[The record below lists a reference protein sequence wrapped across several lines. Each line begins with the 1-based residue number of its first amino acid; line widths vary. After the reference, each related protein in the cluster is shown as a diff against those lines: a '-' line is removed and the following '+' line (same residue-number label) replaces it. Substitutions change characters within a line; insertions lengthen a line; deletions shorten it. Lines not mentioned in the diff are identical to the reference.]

1 MQLKEDLQFAGRYKL
16 LKLLG
21 RGGFSEVW
29 LATDEWTKLDV
40 AVKVYAPGQGMDE
53 DGLKDFC
60 KELSNVYNLNHTNLL
75 KPQHVDTRE
84 GMPYL
89 VMAYCEKGSCYG
101 QVGKFTEKEAWK
113 LIGDVAS
120 GLAYLHAQDII
131 HQDIKP
137 DNILIDN
144 NGNYVITDFG
154 ISVQTRST
162 LRKSARQASTGGTTA
177 YMAPERFAKDAAPV
191 KASDIWSLGATVY
204 ELVTGRMPF
213 GEVGG
218 GMQRGGADIPTINAR
233 ITPALRQT
241 IARMLAEDPWDRPT
255 ASLLADW
262 AQNPAAI
269 ELVSEDEIGGDG
281 GSSFLKVTPAKIEA
295 NPAGGE
301 AKLVVKADKNWRCFA
316 EQQKWCTVEK
326 IDHESLVI
334 KYKPNQSGEAR
345 KTSVNIVAG
354 PRAATVS
361 VSQVSLP
368 KPKTA
373 LIVAIVA
380 VVLALGAFGA
390 WKLGNSNAAP
400 NLTEELQIVKINYEK
415 TIREFDIKNRHI
427 NDKNDVANPGNVIT
441 ALEKLQDIERM
452 ESNQKFDKLKIIRVF
467 SDKLKAYR
475 DNLLQASNYIQ
486 EDLDVLR
493 QELEES
499 SNTNYEDDEY
509 FKKMNSRK
517 RLVDRILEQSKKG
530 SVKDIILEKPKE

>member
-1 MQLKEDLQFAGRYKL
+1 MQLKEDLLFANRYTL
-16 LKLLG
+16 QKLLG

-29 LATDEWTKLDV
+29 LATDGMTRLDV
-40 AVKVYAPGQGMDE
+40 AVKVYSPGQSMDE

-75 KPQHVDTRE
+75 KPQHVDSWE

-89 VMAYCEKGSCYG
+89 IMAYCEQGSCYG
-101 QVGKFTEKEAWK
+101 RVGKFTEEEAWK

-144 NGNYVITDFG
+144 KGSFVITDFG
-154 ISVQTRST
+154 ISVQARST
-162 LRKSARQASTGGTTA
+162 LRKSARQASSGGTTA
-177 YMAPERFAKDAAPV
+177 YMAPERFAKDAVPV

-218 GMQRGGADIPTINAR
+218 GMQRGGADIPTINAKV
-233 ITPALRQT
+233 TPALRQT
-241 IARMLAEDPWDRPT
+241 IARMLAEDPWERPT

-262 AQNPAAI
+262 AQNPKAI
-269 ELVSEDEIGGDG
+269 IISDGPIDDG
-281 GSSFLKVTPAKIEA
+281 GSSFLKVTPTKIEP

-301 AKLVVKADKNWRCFA
+301 VKVFVKADKDWRCVA

-334 KYKPNQSGEAR
+334 KFKPNQSGEVR
-345 KTSVNIVAG
+345 KTLVNIVAG
-354 PRAATVS
+354 PRAATVN

-368 KPKTA
+368 KKNPA
-373 LIVAIVA
+373 LIIAIVA
-380 VVLALGAFGA
+380 VVVALGAFGA
-390 WKLGNSNAAP
+390 WKLGLRNANP
-400 NLTEELQIVKINYEK
+400 DLSEELKIMKINYEK
-415 TIREFDIKNRHI
+415 SIEEFDKKNRHI
-427 NDKNDVANPGNVIT
+427 NDKNDVANPGNVST
-441 ALEKLQDIERM
+441 ALEKLQDMERM
-452 ESNQKFDKLKIIRVF
+452 ESNQKFDKLQINRAF

-475 DNLLQASNYIQ
+475 SNLLQASNYIQ

-493 QELEES
+493 QELEAS

-517 RLVDRILEQSKKG
+517 RMVDSILEQSKNR
-530 SVKDIILEKPKE
+530 SVKDIMLEKPKE

>member
-1 MQLKEDLQFAGRYKL
+1 MQLKEDLLFHGRYKL

-75 KPQHVDTRE
+75 KPQHVDTWE

-89 VMAYCEKGSCYG
+89 VMAYCEKGSCYRRL
-101 QVGKFTEKEAWK
+101 GKFTEEETWK
-113 LIGDVAS
+113 LIGDVAL

-177 YMAPERFAKDAAPV
+177 YMAPERFAKDAVPV

-218 GMQRGGADIPTINAR
+218 GMQRGGADIPTINAS
-233 ITPALRQT
+233 ISPTLRQT
-241 IARMLAEDPWDRPT
+241 IARMLSEDPWERPT

-269 ELVSEDEIGGDG
+269 ELVSPDDIVGEG

-301 AKLVVKADKNWRCFA
+301 VKVFVKADKDWRCIA
-316 EQQKWCTVEK
+316 EQQKWCMVEK

-354 PRAATVS
+354 PRAATVN

-368 KPKTA
+368 KKKTA
-373 LIVAIVA
+373 LVIAIVAIV
-380 VVLALGAFGA
+380 VALGSFGA
-390 WKLGNSNAAP
+390 WKLGHRNASP
-400 NLTEELQIVKINYEK
+400 DLSDEFQIMKINYEK

-427 NDKNDVANPGNVIT
+427 NDTNNVANVGLVID
-441 ALEKLQDIERM
+441 ALVKLQDLEKM
-452 ESNQKFDKLKIIRVF
+452 ESNPKFDKLKTSRVF
-467 SDKLKAYR
+467 PDKLKEYR
-475 DNLLQASNYIQ
+475 TSLNQASKYIQ
-486 EDLDVLR
+486 ESLNSLR
-493 QELEES
+493 EELGES
-499 SNTNYEDDEY
+499 SDSCFNDNTYVKEMN
-509 FKKMNSRK
+509 KKK
-517 RLVDRILEQSKKG
+517 RLIDKILEQSKTG
-530 SVKDIILEKPKE
+530 SVKEIDLRNLKE

>member
-1 MQLKEDLQFAGRYKL
+1 MQLKEDLLFHGRYKL

-75 KPQHVDTRE
+75 KPQHVDTWE

-89 VMAYCEKGSCYG
+89 VMAYCEKGSCYRRL
-101 QVGKFTEKEAWK
+101 GKFTEEEAWK

-177 YMAPERFAKDAAPV
+177 YMAPERFAKDAVPV
-191 KASDIWSLGATVY
+191 KASDIWSLGATIY

-218 GMQRGGADIPTINAR
+218 GMQRGGADIPTINAS
-233 ITPALRQT
+233 ISPTLRQT
-241 IARMLAEDPWDRPT
+241 IARMLAEDPWERPT

-269 ELVSEDEIGGDG
+269 ELVSPDDIVGEG
-281 GSSFLKVTPAKIEA
+281 GSSFLKVTPAKIDA
-295 NPAGGE
+295 KPAGGD
-301 AKLVVKADKNWRCFA
+301 AKLFVKADRDWRCFT

-326 IDHESLVI
+326 ADHESLVI
-334 KYKPNQSGEAR
+334 KYKPNQTGEAR
-345 KTSVNIVAG
+345 KTVVNIVAG
-354 PRAATVS
+354 PRAATVNI
-361 VSQVSLP
+361 SQESLP
-368 KPKTA
+368 KKKTA
-373 LIVAIVA
+373 LVIVIVAIV
-380 VVLALGAFGA
+380 VALGSFGA
-390 WKLGNSNAAP
+390 WKLGHGNASP
-400 NLTEELQIVKINYEK
+400 DQSDEFQIMKINYEK
-415 TIREFDIKNRHI
+415 TIREFEIKNRHI
-427 NDKNDVANPGNVIT
+427 NDTNNVANVGLVID
-441 ALEKLQDIERM
+441 ALVKLQDLERM
-452 ESNQKFDKLKIIRVF
+452 ESNPKFDKLKMSRCF
-467 SDKLKAYR
+467 PDKLKEYR
-475 DNLLQASNYIQ
+475 TNLNQASNYIQ
-486 EDLDVLR
+486 EALDSLR
-493 QELEES
+493 EELGES
-499 SNTNYEDDEY
+499 SVSSFNDNTYVKEMN
-509 FKKMNSRK
+509 KKK
-517 RLVDRILEQSKKG
+517 RLIDKILEQSKTG
-530 SVKDIILEKPKE
+530 SVKEIDLRNLKE

>member
-75 KPQHVDTRE
+75 KPQHVDTWE

-281 GSSFLKVTPAKIEA
+281 GSSFLKVTPTKIEA
-295 NPAGGE
+295 NPTGGDV
-301 AKLVVKADKNWRCFA
+301 KVFVKADKDWRCIA

-334 KYKPNQSGEAR
+334 KYKPNQSGEVR
-345 KTSVNIVAG
+345 KTLVNIVAG
-354 PRAATVS
+354 PRASTVN
-361 VSQVSLP
+361 VTQASLP
-368 KPKTA
+368 KPKIW
-373 LIVAIVA
+373 LMVAIA
-380 VVLALGAFGA
+380 SIVLALGTFVA
-390 WKLGNSNAAP
+390 WKFMNKGVVTPSPDNP
-400 NLTEELQIVKINYEK
+400 DIVKAAYEK
-415 TIREFDIKNRHI
+415 LSREFDFWNSRINEDNRLT
-427 NDKNDVANPGNVIT
+427 DTLSVMSSLK
-441 ALEKLQDIERM
+441 
-452 ESNQKFDKLKIIRVF
+452 KLKEIEKMENNPKFGQLDIDRVF
-467 SDKLKAYR
+467 SIKLKAYR
-475 DNLLQASNYIQ
+475 DNLSEALKAV
-486 EDLDVLR
+486 DD
-493 QELEES
+493 ELTTS
-499 SNTNYEDDEY
+499 RATWKDNPGSKFEDDAY
-509 FKKMNSRK
+509 HKLLFYKKSLIEKIME
-517 RLVDRILEQSKKG
+517 LSKNG
-530 SVKDIILEKPKE
+530 SVKNADFRKIKE

>member
-1 MQLKEDLQFAGRYKL
+1 MQLREGLQFAGRYKL

-29 LATDEWTKLDV
+29 LATDEWTSLDV

-75 KPQHVDTRE
+75 KPQHVDTWE

-89 VMAYCEKGSCYG
+89 VMAYCEKGSCYT

-162 LRKSARQASTGGTTA
+162 LRKSARQASSGGTTA
-177 YMAPERFAKDAAPV
+177 YMAPERFAKDAVPV
-191 KASDIWSLGATVY
+191 KASDIWSLGATIY

-218 GMQRGGADIPTINAR
+218 GMQRGGADIPTINAS
-233 ITPALRQT
+233 ITPTLRQT

-269 ELVSEDEIGGDG
+269 PDIGDGPIDEG
-281 GSSFLKVTPAKIEA
+281 GSSFLKVTPTKIEA
-295 NPAGGE
+295 NPVGGE
-301 AKLVVKADKNWRCFA
+301 VKVFVKADKDWRCIA

-334 KYKPNQSGEAR
+334 KYKPNQTGEER
-345 KTSVNIVAG
+345 KLALNIVAG
-354 PRAATVS
+354 PRAATVN

-368 KPKTA
+368 KKKTA
-373 LIVAIVA
+373 LVIAIVAIV
-380 VVLALGAFGA
+380 LALGSFGA
-390 WKLGNSNAAP
+390 WKLGHKNVVP
-400 NLTEELQIVKINYEK
+400 NLTEELQIMKINYEK

-441 ALEKLQDIERM
+441 ALEKLQDMERM
-452 ESNQKFDKLKIIRVF
+452 ENNKKFEKLNINAAFPDKLK
-467 SDKLKAYR
+467 SYR
-475 DNLLQASNYIQ
+475 DNMIQASNYIH

-493 QELEES
+493 KELEAT

-517 RLVDRILEQSKKG
+517 RLVDRILEQSNNG
-530 SVKDIILEKPKE
+530 SVKDVVLEKPKE

>member
-1 MQLKEDLQFAGRYKL
+1 MQLKEDLLFHERYKL
-16 LKLLG
+16 LKFLG

-29 LATDEWTKLDV
+29 LASDEWTKLDV

-53 DGLKDFC
+53 QGLKDFC

-75 KPQHVDTRE
+75 KPQHVDTWE
-84 GMPYL
+84 NMPYL
-89 VMAYCEKGSCYG
+89 IMPYCEKGSCYSM
-101 QVGKFTEKEAWK
+101 VGKFTEEEVWK

-120 GLAYLHAQDII
+120 GLAFLHAQDMI
-131 HQDIKP
+131 HQDVKP
-137 DNILIDN
+137 DNVLIDN

-154 ISVQTRST
+154 ISIQARST
-162 LRKSARQASTGGTTA
+162 LRKSSRQASSEGTTA
-177 YMAPERFAKDAAPV
+177 YMAPERFSKDAAPI

-204 ELVTGRMPF
+204 ELITGRMPF

-218 GMQRGGADIPTINAR
+218 GMQRGGAEIPTINAK

-241 IARMLAEDPWDRPT
+241 ITRMLAEDPWERPT

-262 AQNPAAI
+262 AQNPVAI
-269 ELVSEDEIGGDG
+269 PVLDGVPIGDG
-281 GSSFLKVTPAKIEA
+281 GSSFLKVTPTRIEA

-301 AKLVVKADKNWRCFA
+301 VEVFVKADKDWRCFT
-316 EQQKWCTVEK
+316 EQQKWCTMDK
-326 IDHESLVI
+326 TDHESLMV
-334 KYKPNQSGEAR
+334 KYKPNQTGEAR
-345 KTSVNIVAG
+345 KTVVNIVAG

-380 VVLALGAFGA
+380 VVVAMGAFGA
-390 WKLGNSNAAP
+390 WKLGHRNAEP
-400 NLTEELQIVKINYEK
+400 NLTEELKIMKINYEK
-415 TIREFDIKNRHI
+415 TIREFDTKNRHI

-441 ALEKLQDIERM
+441 ALEKLQDMERM
-452 ESNQKFDKLKIIRVF
+452 EGNQKFDKLKINRDF
-467 SDKLKAYR
+467 SDKLNAYR

-486 EDLDVLR
+486 EDLGVLR
-493 QELEES
+493 QELEAS

-517 RLVDRILEQSKKG
+517 RLVDRILEQSKKR

>member
-1 MQLKEDLQFAGRYKL
+1 MQLKEDLLFHGRYKL

-75 KPQHVDTRE
+75 KPQHVDTWE

-89 VMAYCEKGSCYG
+89 VMAYCEKGSCYRRL
-101 QVGKFTEKEAWK
+101 GKFTEEEAWK

-162 LRKSARQASTGGTTA
+162 LRKSARQDSTGGTTA
-177 YMAPERFAKDAAPV
+177 YMAPERFAKDAVPV
-191 KASDIWSLGATVY
+191 KASDIWSLGATIY

-218 GMQRGGADIPTINAR
+218 GMQRGGADIPTINAS
-233 ITPALRQT
+233 ISPTLRQT
-241 IARMLAEDPWDRPT
+241 IARMLAEDPWERPT

-269 ELVSEDEIGGDG
+269 ELVSPDDIVGEG
-281 GSSFLKVTPAKIEA
+281 GSSFLKVTPAKIDA
-295 NPAGGE
+295 KPAGGD
-301 AKLVVKADKNWRCFA
+301 AKLFVKADRDWRCFT

-326 IDHESLVI
+326 ADHESLVI
-334 KYKPNQSGEAR
+334 KYKPNQTGEAR
-345 KTSVNIVAG
+345 KTVVNIVAG
-354 PRAATVS
+354 PRAATVNI
-361 VSQVSLP
+361 SQESLP
-368 KPKTA
+368 KKKTA
-373 LIVAIVA
+373 LVIVIVAIV
-380 VVLALGAFGA
+380 VALGSFGA
-390 WKLGNSNAAP
+390 WKLGHGNAS
-400 NLTEELQIVKINYEK
+400 LDQSDEFQIMKINYEK
-415 TIREFDIKNRHI
+415 TIREFEIKNRHI
-427 NDKNDVANPGNVIT
+427 NDTNNVANVGLVID
-441 ALEKLQDIERM
+441 ALVKLQDLERM
-452 ESNQKFDKLKIIRVF
+452 ESNPKFDKLKMSRCF
-467 SDKLKAYR
+467 PDKLKEYR
-475 DNLLQASNYIQ
+475 TNLNQASNYIQ
-486 EDLDVLR
+486 EALDSLR
-493 QELEES
+493 EELGES
-499 SNTNYEDDEY
+499 SVSSFNDNTYVKEMN
-509 FKKMNSRK
+509 KKK
-517 RLVDRILEQSKKG
+517 RLIDKILEQSKTG
-530 SVKDIILEKPKE
+530 SVKEIDLRNLKE